1 MYTKPRLTAALH
13 VREGD
18 EVATFASTDE
28 LLPTYGA
35 LANAEH
41 LGDIAWHPIALV
53 IVYHHRA
60 DIDCTDGAS
69 WSDLDAD
76 TTVII
81 REPITA

>member
-18 EVATFASTDE
+18 EVATFASTGE

-35 LANAEH
+35 LATAEH
-41 LGDIAWHPIALV
+41 SGNIAWHPVVSVLV
-53 IVYHHRA
+53 QHFRTS
-60 DIDCTDGAS
+60 IDATDGRY
-69 WSDLDAD
+69 WDDLDMD

-81 REPITA
+81 REPIIA